1 MLKRFMPKSLY
12 GRVALIVIL
21 PIFLMQSVITYV
33 FFDRHWDTV
42 TANQSANVAGQ
53 ISLLTRLYETAPDE
67 EARRNVEKMAF
78 ENLDISTRFERGRT
92 IPSANKLSPFNLYNK
107 TLDRQLRETAR
118 GGDQLLDTLDNTGP
132 PRGLAPDSRATQ
144 RRREHQIPLADF
156 DRKAVRRIRSGRIEI
171 EARMDLH
178 GMRQDEAYAALRG
191 FLNSCH
197 ARGLRWVLIITGKGR
212 ASLDGDR
219 ELVTAG
225 HLTAGRGV
233 LRRSVPRWLAEPE
246 LRPIIVSYTTA
257 ATHHGGEGALYVQL
271 RVRRMAG
278 HPG

>member
-1 MLKRFMPKSLY
+1 MPKSLY

-107 TLDRQLRETAR
+107 TLDRQLREELSR
-118 GGDQLLDTLDNTGP
+118 PFWFDTKSWPFYVEIRVQTEDGYLVFLPFRDRVFATTGP
-132 PRGLAPDSRATQ
+132 VFVLWLIGTSLLLGTIA
-144 RRREHQIPLADF
+144 IVF
-156 DRKAVRRIRSGRIEI
+156 
-171 EARMDLH
+171 
-178 GMRQDEAYAALRG
+178 LR
-191 FLNSCH
+191 NQ
-197 ARGLRWVLIITGKGR
+197 V
-212 ASLDGDR
+212 
-219 ELVTAG
+219 
-225 HLTAGRGV
+225 
-233 LRRSVPRWLAEPE
+233 
-246 LRPIIVSYTTA
+246 
-257 ATHHGGEGALYVQL
+257 
-271 RVRRMAG
+271 
-278 HPG
+278 